1 VSSTASARDFS
12 DSTQLSKQR
21 LESVRYAQASVDYE
35 KRKAYTK
42 LPKCKVTPPPQ
53 SDLAVA
59 KACAARKQQKRDC
72 EKVENMSNTDT
83 NASSDAASEMPGPSS
98 A

>member
-1 VSSTASARDFS
+1 MEDRIESLGGHELLRCAHDVLRQLARSED
-12 DSTQLSKQR
+12 
-21 LESVRYAQASVDYE
+21 V
-35 KRKAYTK
+35 RKA
-42 LPKCKVTPPPQ
+42 CEG
-53 SDLAVA
+53 DLAVA